1 MSKVVQLYNLL
12 ETINKTPMF
21 KKIFKKEEV
30 QYTPKITQ
38 NEDWTKDIRR
48 SKKIGQEVEQLTF
61 FNDNKGINDI
71 NGTKQG
77 LSKDHLKILKNCKD
91 ENSAIELMTILAR
104 SNKSKFKIA
113 IINPLVNIGYLELTI
128 PESPRSPIQKYRL
141 TNKFVRRR
149 NK

>member
-1 MSKVVQLYNLL
+1 
-12 ETINKTPMF
+12 MF
-21 KKIFKKEEV
+21 KKIFKKEEA
-30 QYTPKITQ
+30 QYTPEISQ

-48 SKKIGQEVEQLTF
+48 SKKIGREVEQLTF
-61 FNDNKGINDI
+61 LTDNNSTNET
-71 NGTKQG
+71 NGTKKG

-91 ENSAIELMTILAR
+91 ESSANELMTILKR

-113 IINPLVNIGYLELTI
+113 IINPLVNNGYLELTI

>member
-1 MSKVVQLYNLL
+1 
-12 ETINKTPMF
+12 MF
-21 KKIFKKEEV
+21 KKIFKKEEA
-30 QYTPKITQ
+30 QYTPEISQ

-48 SKKIGQEVEQLTF
+48 SKKIGREVEQLTF
-61 FNDNKGINDI
+61 LTDNNSIKET
-71 NGTKQG
+71 NGTKKG

-91 ENSAIELMTILAR
+91 ESSANELMTILKR

-113 IINPLVNIGYLELTI
+113 IINPLVKNGYLELTI